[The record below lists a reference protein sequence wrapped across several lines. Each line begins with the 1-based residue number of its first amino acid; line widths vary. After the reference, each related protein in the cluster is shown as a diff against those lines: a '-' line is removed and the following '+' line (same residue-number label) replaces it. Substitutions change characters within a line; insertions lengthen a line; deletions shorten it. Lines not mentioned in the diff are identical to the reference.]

1 MFHLIGFSLRSYHL
15 SSLVTSSNCSL
26 QCVFLVLHWLW
37 NGGYTNWL
45 YKCEEIARRSRWGYP
60 LRYRRRHDLPRGKKQ
75 VKLLFLLLWTVWNC
89 TVCKEIIIIPLYKT
103 IIHIFRDHVCYLH
116 CRLKESLDCGSRMI
130 LRNGVYALT
139 GTAHNHGAETQEL
152 RRIALVNE
160 CVTTAAAQPGNL
172 SDIFREIHRNRYNLK
187 CCFVNI
193 HYLICL
199 TCSFLTW

>member
-1 MFHLIGFSLRSYHL
+1 MVDIPTGSINVRKLPGDRDGATHYVTEGDMIY
-15 SSLVTSSNCSL
+15 LVERNRL
-26 QCVFLVLHWLW
+26 
-37 NGGYTNWL
+37 NY
-45 YKCEEIARRSRWGYP
+45 I
-60 LRYRRRHDLPRGKKQ
+60 
-75 VKLLFLLLWTVWNC
+75 FLLLWIVWNC
-89 TVCKEIIIIPLYKT
+89 TVCKEIIIIPLYKI
-103 IIHIFRDHVCYLH
+103 IIHIYRDHVCYLH